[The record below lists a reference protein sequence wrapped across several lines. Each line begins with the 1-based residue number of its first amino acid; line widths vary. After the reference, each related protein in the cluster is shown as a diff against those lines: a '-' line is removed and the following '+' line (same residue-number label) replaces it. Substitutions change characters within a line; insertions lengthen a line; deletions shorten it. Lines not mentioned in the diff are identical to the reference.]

1 MRLILAGGGTAGS
14 VMPLLAIYTEIRRRK
29 PEANFLF
36 VGTKKGKPE
45 KVLLEGYNIKFT
57 AIHGGKLRR
66 YFDLRNLLDIFLIL
80 IGFIQSISII
90 LRFKPDLVIGAGG
103 FISVPIIWA
112 AWLLRKKILI
122 HQQDI
127 KVSLS
132 NILTMNLANR
142 ITVTFEESLG
152 DFPAVKTI
160 WTGNPVRSDIIKG
173 DREKACQRF
182 NLKPNLPLLLVMG
195 GGTGSV
201 SLNNIVNQSLTKLV
215 EFCQIIHLTGLG
227 KRVSG
232 VDNENYQ
239 QFEFLKDRIGDVM
252 AAADIVISRAGLSAL
267 TEFSTLGK
275 SVILIP
281 LPNSHQLK
289 NADYFHQKKAAI
301 IIYQENLS
309 PQILVTKVR
318 ELIEDKSLALLL
330 SDNIRKVMKHKAVNI
345 ITEEIINLVRK

>member
-1 MRLILAGGGTAGS
+1 MRVILAGGGTAGS
-14 VMPLLAIYTEIRRRK
+14 VMPLLAIYTEIKIRE

-36 VGTKKGKPE
+36 IGTRKGKPE
-45 KVLLEGYNIKFT
+45 KVLLEGYNIGFT
-57 AIHGGKLRR
+57 SIHGGKLRR
-66 YFDLRNLLDIFLIL
+66 YFDLRNLSDIFLIFV
-80 IGFIQSISII
+80 GFIQSIFII
-90 LRFKPDLVIGAGG
+90 LKFKPDIVIGAGG

-112 AWLLRKKILI
+112 AWVLRKKILI

-127 KVSLS
+127 KISLS
-132 NILTMNLANR
+132 NILTMNLASR

-152 DFPAVKTI
+152 DFPAAKTI

-173 DREKACQRF
+173 DREKAYQKF
-182 NLKPNLPLLLVMG
+182 NLKHNFPLLLVMG
-195 GGTGSV
+195 GGTGSI

-232 VDNENYQ
+232 IDNENYQ
-239 QFEFLKDRIGDVM
+239 QFEFLKDRIDEVM
-252 AAADIVISRAGLSAL
+252 VAADIVISRAGLSTL

-281 LPNSHQLK
+281 LPNSHQIK
-289 NADYFHQKKAAI
+289 NADYFHQKKAVI
-301 IIYQENLS
+301 TIYQENLS
-309 PQILVTKVR
+309 PRILVDKVR

-330 SDNIRKVMKHKAVNI
+330 SDNIRKAMKHNAVSI
-345 ITEEIINLVRK
+345 IAEEIINLVKK